1 MEGNIVDR
9 ELLLAE
15 ALASLG
21 PLPAELTAVSAMHE
35 YPLRLEA
42 SLGGTLLATCIGP
55 EQPGRGAELVVQTR
69 HDRRVHSDV
78 GIVVSEVG
86 DEHLHLGVRYV
97 SRVEGRRRAGRV
109 AVDELFLI
117 YGAQEADGSVTDISE
132 HGMRF
137 ECPVAMVD
145 GSEVRGMLNIDGR
158 VFPVA
163 AEVRHCTHAEDGYE
177 IGVAFRH
184 LHDHERELLAGLAA
198 DDQLGRRQGEAADVD
213 TAEPAPATPDDIRA
227 RLRRWAA

>member
-1 MEGNIVDR
+1 
-9 ELLLAE
+9 
-15 ALASLG
+15 
-21 PLPAELTAVSAMHE
+21 
-35 YPLRLEA
+35 
-42 SLGGTLLATCIGP
+42 
-55 EQPGRGAELVVQTR
+55 
-69 HDRRVHSDV
+69 VHSDV

-86 DEHLHLGVRYV
+86 DEHLHLGVRFV
-97 SRVEGRRRAGRV
+97 SRVEGRRRTGRV

-117 YGAQEADGSVTDISE
+117 YGALEADGSVTDVSE

-163 AEVRHCTHAEDGYE
+163 AEVRHCTHADDGYE

-184 LHDHERELLAGLAA
+184 LHDHERELLAGLAS